1 MYDRLL
7 NISGGCGT
15 TKRFTVPFGSWYE
28 PGRIELEFPDAWN
41 VTMLRMAGAA
51 EIADRATI
59 EHAINSPIGSPT
71 IADIARGKPSA
82 AIAIDDISRSTRLEG
97 ILAVVLEELNRAGI
111 EDGRITI
118 IAALGAHRP
127 MTRQDF
133 AKKAGTSILNRVNVV
148 NHSPFL
154 NLVKVGTSKLGT
166 PVLVNKTYMDASV
179 KIAVGGVIPHF
190 LAGYGGG
197 AKIVL
202 PGLCGFETLEANHRV
217 ALKSGAGLGLGII
230 TELRKDIEDACAMAG
245 LDFSINVVANA
256 EGKNA
261 GIFAGHYIDA
271 HRKAIDFSKGVY
283 KTDIPKGIRYDVG
296 FFNAF
301 PEDTELN
308 QCMKALNLFMINNAI
323 IDRKGAVVIMTAASE
338 GRGYHALLAE
348 DGSPLPIKESVAMV
362 GAFMARRKLCL
373 FSPNV
378 TRADV
383 RQFFPGT
390 VLFKDDFAGL
400 IGEIEQVVGRS
411 PSACVFESSM
421 QLPSPG

>member
-1 MYDRLL
+1 M
-7 NISGGCGT
+7 
-15 TKRFTVPFGSWYE
+15 RFTIPFGSWYE
-28 PGRIELEFPDAWN
+28 PGHLEMEFPGTWN
-41 VTMLRMAGAA
+41 VTLLQMAGAP
-51 EIADRATI
+51 EVTDRAAI
-59 EHAINSPIGSPT
+59 EKAINSPVGTQS
-71 IADIARGKPSA
+71 IAEIARGKTNA
-82 AIAIDDISRSTRLEG
+82 VIAIDDISRSTRLEG
-97 ILAVVLEELNRAGI
+97 ILDVVLKELNGAGI
-111 EDGRITI
+111 ADEHVTI

-133 AKKAGTSILNRVNVV
+133 AKKIGTSILNRVNVV

-154 NLVKVGTSKLGT
+154 NIVKVGVSKLGT

-197 AKIVL
+197 AKIIL
-202 PGLCGFETLEANHRV
+202 PGICGFETLEANHRV

-230 TELRKDIEDACAMAG
+230 TELRKDIEDACSLAG
-245 LDFSINVVANA
+245 LDFSINVVANS

-261 GIFAGHYIDA
+261 GIFAGHYIEA
-271 HRKAIDFSKGVY
+271 HRKAIEFSKDVY
-283 KTDIPKGIRYDVG
+283 KTDIPKSARYSVG

-308 QCMKALNLFMINNAI
+308 QCMKALNLFMLNSAI

-348 DGSPLPIKESVAMV
+348 DGSPLAIKDSISMANS
-362 GAFMARRKLCL
+362 FMGRRKFCL
-373 FSPNV
+373 FSPNA

-383 RQFFPGT
+383 QQFFPGT
-390 VLFKDDFAGL
+390 VLFKDNFAGL
-400 IGEIEQVVGRS
+400 IEELEQVVGKS
-411 PSACVFESSM
+411 PSACVFQNSM
-421 QLPSPG
+421 QLPTIDLQGR